1 MKNGTIILVDDDTDD
16 QELLV
21 NVFESLRIPNE
32 VLIFE
37 NGHEAL
43 LFLKQTPSQ
52 PFLIICD
59 VNMPIMNGL
68 ELRRQIN
75 SNEFLRRKSIPFIFL
90 STSGD
95 INAVI
100 EAYELDVQGFFV
112 KERYFEGIQ
121 EQIKQI
127 VEYWK
132 KCKHPNSDKQ

>member
-1 MKNGTIILVDDDTDD
+1 MKNGSIILVEDDTDD

-21 NVFESLRIPNE
+21 NVFESLGVPNE
-32 VLIFE
+32 IQIFE
-37 NGHEAL
+37 NGHEAF
-43 LFLKQTPSQ
+43 LFLKNTPSQ

-75 SNEFLRRKSIPFIFL
+75 SNQLLRRKSIPFIFL
-90 STSGD
+90 STSGEA
-95 INAVI
+95 NAVI

-121 EQIKQI
+121 YQIKQI

-132 KCKHPNSDKQ
+132 HCKHPNSEKQ

>member
-1 MKNGTIILVDDDTDD
+1 MKSGSIILVDDDTDD

-21 NVFESLRIPNE
+21 NVFESLGVPNE
-32 VLIFE
+32 IQIFE

-75 SNEFLRRKSIPFIFL
+75 TNELLRRKSIPFIFL
-90 STSGD
+90 STSGEA
-95 INAVI
+95 NAVN

-127 VEYWK
+127 LGYWK
-132 KCKHPNSDKQ
+132 ECKHPNSIKQ

>member
-1 MKNGTIILVDDDTDD
+1 MKNGTIILVDDDRDD
-16 QELLV
+16 QELLM
-21 NVFESLRIPNE
+21 NVFESLGIPNE
-32 VLIFE
+32 VQIFE

-43 LFLKQTPSQ
+43 LFLKQNPSQ
-52 PFLIICD
+52 PFIIICD

-95 INAVI
+95 IDAVI

>member
-1 MKNGTIILVDDDTDD
+1 MKNGTIILVDDDRDD
-16 QELLV
+16 QELLM
-21 NVFESLRIPNE
+21 NVFESLGIPNE

-52 PFLIICD
+52 PFIIICD

>member
-1 MKNGTIILVDDDTDD
+1 MKNGSIILVEDDRDD

-21 NVFESLRIPNE
+21 DVFESLGVPNE
-32 VLIFE
+32 IQIFE

-43 LFLKQTPSQ
+43 LFLKETPSQ

-75 SNEFLRRKSIPFIFL
+75 GNELLRRKSIPFIFL

-95 INAVI
+95 AKAVI

-112 KERYFEGIQ
+112 KERYFDGIQ
-121 EQIKQI
+121 DQIKQI
-127 VEYWK
+127 IAYWK
-132 KCKHPNSDKQ
+132 NCRHPNSDKQ